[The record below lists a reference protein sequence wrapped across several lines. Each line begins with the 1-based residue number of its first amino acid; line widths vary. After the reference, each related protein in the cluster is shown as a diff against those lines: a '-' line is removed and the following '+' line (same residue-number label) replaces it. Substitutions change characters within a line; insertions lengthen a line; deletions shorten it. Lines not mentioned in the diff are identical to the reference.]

1 MAPTIRVFL
10 ADDHVAMR
18 TGLRM
23 LLDGESDISV
33 VGEASDGEGAIEH
46 IESLRARDAIDV
58 AVLDV
63 AMPTVSGLE
72 ALRRLK
78 RRDPALKVLIL
89 TMHASESFMFQAIQA
104 GASGYLI
111 KNADP
116 AVITHAIRDVFAGHA
131 FVSPAIE
138 DRVLAEFVA
147 RARRAGARATSSLQ
161 SLTEREREVLGLIAL
176 GHTNVEIGEKL
187 FVTVKTVET
196 HRAHIMTKLGLRTR
210 ADLVRYALREG
221 YLTEADASSA

>member
-116 AVITHAIRDVFAGHA
+116 AVIT
-131 FVSPAIE
+131 
-138 DRVLAEFVA
+138 L
-147 RARRAGARATSSLQ
+147 SL
-161 SLTEREREVLGLIAL
+161 I
-176 GHTNVEIGEKL
+176 
-187 FVTVKTVET
+187 
-196 HRAHIMTKLGLRTR
+196 HI
-210 ADLVRYALREG
+210 
-221 YLTEADASSA
+221 